1 MKKYEVSKISTSRG
15 LTTMADKTFYALRN
29 KNDASLANIL
39 HQADTPQEIL
49 AEAGELYT
57 RRAQRAKRGVG
68 EIAAA
73 ILPEYEIV
81 KITVESVSPYRMD

>member
-1 MKKYEVSKISTSRG
+1 
-15 LTTMADKTFYALRN
+15 MADKTIYALRN
-29 KNDASLANIL
+29 KGDTSLANVL

-49 AEAGELYT
+49 AKAGELYT
-57 RRAQRAKRGVG
+57 RRAQRASRVVG
-68 EIAAA
+68 GIDAA

>member
-1 MKKYEVSKISTSRG
+1 
-15 LTTMADKTFYALRN
+15 MADKTIYALRN
-29 KNDASLANIL
+29 KGDTSLANVL
-39 HQADTPQEIL
+39 HQADTPREIL
-49 AEAGELYT
+49 AKAGELYT

-68 EIAAA
+68 EIDAA